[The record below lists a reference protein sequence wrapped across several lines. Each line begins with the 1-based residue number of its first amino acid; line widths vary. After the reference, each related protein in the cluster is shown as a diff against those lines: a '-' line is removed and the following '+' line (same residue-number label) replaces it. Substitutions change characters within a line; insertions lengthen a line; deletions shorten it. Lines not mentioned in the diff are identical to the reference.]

1 MKLPRSFVLHGL
13 AVAASVLAATPAAAA
28 PVRAACALQAAAGD
42 LPSQSADARSVR
54 LDAAHPTGLVNW
66 DVRWWQRHRVW
77 ITLDAVNPGDATV
90 HVLPQMLVDARADGG
105 AAAVIAGPPMTLEPR
120 AHASEHLSLYLP
132 DAAKT
137 LGVRVLGAGL
147 GETVAV
153 ALSTDCSDARF
164 ELGVMA
170 PGVGALFEEAM
181 RTYFNGF
188 VDPLTDPRASL
199 EEVRKLASGAQ
210 DSGDVAWA
218 LRGLMQA
225 VHDVHGYVVGPG
237 EPAPARRVLVTRAP
251 GFELL
256 PDGTAVVR
264 LHPVDTRADADA
276 LAWASTLHDGIAA
289 LAARH
294 PRAWVVD
301 LRDHDAET
309 PWAAFAGLS
318 TLLDGPAVGAYVSR
332 HEAQDWIADRGVA
345 RIAGGPALVDVQ
357 APPEPPF
364 RGPLAVLLG
373 PDTRNAGEDLAVAFR
388 GRARTRF
395 FGTPTAGFPFSGVR
409 EHRLADGSV
418 LGVLET
424 RAADRAGVV
433 HRQPLEPDSLLPPE
447 QAGAA
452 LPQEVVDWL
461 RVEGG
466 RASSDR

>member
-1 MKLPRSFVLHGL
+1 MLH
-13 AVAASVLAATPAAAA
+13 AAS
-28 PVRAACALQAAAGD
+28 GD
-42 LPSQSADARSVR
+42 VPSQSADALAVT
-54 LDAAHPTGLVNW
+54 LDAAHPAALANW

-77 ITLDAVNPGDATV
+77 IALEAVNHAGDTV

-105 AAAVIAGPPMTLEPR
+105 AATVLVGPPLTLAPHAR
-120 AHASEHLSLYLP
+120 ASEHLSLYLP
-132 DAAKT
+132 DDAKT

-147 GETVAV
+147 ADAVAV
-153 ALSTDCSDARF
+153 SFSTDCSDARF
-164 ELGVMA
+164 DLGQMA
-170 PGVGALFEEAM
+170 PAVGPLFEEAM

-218 LRGLMQA
+218 IRGLMQA

-237 EPAPARRVLVTRAP
+237 EAAPARRALVTRP
-251 GFELL
+251 PEFDLR
-256 PDGTAVVR
+256 PDGTAIVR
-264 LHPVDTRADADA
+264 LHPVDTHADADA
-276 LAWASTLHDGIAA
+276 LAWATTLHEGIAT
-289 LAARH
+289 LAAHH
-294 PRAWVVD
+294 PAAWIVD

-332 HEAQDWIADRGVA
+332 HEAQDWIADRGIA

-357 APPEPPF
+357 ASPEPPF
-364 RGPLAVLLG
+364 RGPVAVLLG

-388 GRARTRF
+388 GRAHTRS

-409 EHRLADGSV
+409 EHKLADGSV

-433 HRQPLEPDSLLPPE
+433 QRQPLEPDSVLAPE
-447 QAGAA
+447 VAGVA
-452 LPQEVVDWL
+452 LPRQVVDWL
-461 RVEGG
+461 QDERTRAPSG
-466 RASSDR
+466 R